1 MHASQCMLLGAEGL
15 LALEQ
20 WPPLEP
26 RIYPSQLKPLYLKDS
41 GMQPAR
47 NEAKLV
53 LPRKMP
59 IWKMTSHVCAAMGL
73 PF

>member
-1 MHASQCMLLGAEGL
+1 MLLGTEG

-26 RIYPSQLKPLYLKDS
+26 RMYPGQLKPLYLKDS

-73 PF
+73 PL

>member
-1 MHASQCMLLGAEGL
+1 MLLGINGL
-15 LALEQ
+15 LPLHH

-26 RIYPSQLKPLYLKDS
+26 RIYPSQLESLYLEAS
-41 GMQPAR
+41 GMQPGG

-53 LPRKMP
+53 LPKKMP
-59 IWKMTSHVCAAMGL
+59 FWKMTSHVCAAMGL